1 MTKLLLTF
9 IILNIVNVII
19 QTFKSL
25 ATVKCGKGV
34 ASIVN
39 AVAFGIYTVVL
50 VYMNCDIPLWEKVIV
65 VGSANLIGVY
75 IVKFFEEKS
84 KKDKLWKIEF
94 SLKNGYFNSAVDEL
108 NINDISYNSSI
119 FGEYVTITAFA
130 NTQEET
136 KIINNI
142 VKKYNAKYFITETK
156 SF

>member
-1 MTKLLLTF
+1 MLITF
-9 IILNIVNVII
+9 VILNVLNVII
-19 QTFKSL
+19 QTAKSIV
-25 ATVKCGKGV
+25 TIKCGKGI
-34 ASIVN
+34 AALVN
-39 AVAFGIYTVVL
+39 AIAYGLYTVVL

-94 SLKNGYFNSAVDEL
+94 SLKKGYFDSAVNEL
-108 NINDISYNSSI
+108 NINDISYNFST
-119 FGEYVTITAFA
+119 FGEYITITAFA

-136 KIINNI
+136 KIISNI
-142 VKKYNAKYFITETK
+142 VKKNNAKYFITETK

>member
-1 MTKLLLTF
+1 MLITF
-9 IILNIVNVII
+9 VILNVLNVII
-19 QTFKSL
+19 QTAKSIV
-25 ATVKCGKGV
+25 TIKCGKGI
-34 ASIVN
+34 AALVN
-39 AVAFGIYTVVL
+39 AIAYGLYTVVL

-94 SLKNGYFNSAVDEL
+94 SLKKGYLDSAVAEL
-108 NINDISYNSSI
+108 NINDISYNFST

-142 VKKYNAKYFITETK
+142 VKKNNAKYFITETK

>member
-1 MTKLLLTF
+1 MLITF
-9 IILNIVNVII
+9 VILNVLNVII
-19 QTFKSL
+19 QTAKSIV
-25 ATVKCGKGV
+25 TIKCGKGV
-34 ASIVN
+34 AALVN
-39 AVAFGIYTVVL
+39 AIAYGLYTVVL

-94 SLKNGYFNSAVDEL
+94 SLKKGYFDSAVKEL
-108 NINDISYNSSI
+108 NINDISYNFST
-119 FGEYVTITAFA
+119 FGEYITITAFA

-136 KIINNI
+136 KIISNV
-142 VKKYNAKYFITETK
+142 VKKNNAKYFITETK

>member
-1 MTKLLLTF
+1 MLITF
-9 IILNIVNVII
+9 VILNVLNVII
-19 QTFKSL
+19 QTAKSIV
-25 ATVKCGKGV
+25 TIKCGKGV
-34 ASIVN
+34 AALVN
-39 AVAFGIYTVVL
+39 AIAYGLYTVVL

-94 SLKNGYFNSAVDEL
+94 SLKKGYFDSAVKEL
-108 NINDISYNSSI
+108 NINDISYNFST
-119 FGEYVTITAFA
+119 FGEYITITAFA

-136 KIINNI
+136 KIISNI
-142 VKKYNAKYFITETK
+142 VKKNNAKYFITETK

>member
-1 MTKLLLTF
+1 MLITF
-9 IILNIVNVII
+9 VILNVLNVII
-19 QTFKSL
+19 QTAKSIV
-25 ATVKCGKGV
+25 TIKCGKGV
-34 ASIVN
+34 AALVN
-39 AVAFGIYTVVL
+39 AIAYGLYTVVL

-94 SLKNGYFNSAVDEL
+94 SLKKGYLDSAVEEL
-108 NINDISYNSSI
+108 NINDISYNFST

-142 VKKYNAKYFITETK
+142 VKKNNAKYFITETK

>member
-1 MTKLLLTF
+1 MLITF
-9 IILNIVNVII
+9 VILNVLNVII
-19 QTFKSL
+19 QTAKSIV
-25 ATVKCGKGV
+25 TIKCGKGI
-34 ASIVN
+34 AALVN
-39 AVAFGIYTVVL
+39 AIAYGLYTVVL

-94 SLKNGYFNSAVDEL
+94 SLKKGYLDSAVKEL
-108 NINDISYNSSI
+108 NINDISYNFST
-119 FGEYVTITAFA
+119 FGEYITITAFA

-136 KIINNI
+136 KIISNI
-142 VKKYNAKYFITETK
+142 VKKNNAKYFITETK

>member
-1 MTKLLLTF
+1 MLITF
-9 IILNIVNVII
+9 VILNVLNVII
-19 QTFKSL
+19 QTAKSIV
-25 ATVKCGKGV
+25 TIKCGKGV
-34 ASIVN
+34 AALVN
-39 AVAFGIYTVVL
+39 AIAYGLYTVVL

>member
-1 MTKLLLTF
+1 MLITF
-9 IILNIVNVII
+9 VILNVLNVII
-19 QTFKSL
+19 QTAKSIV
-25 ATVKCGKGV
+25 TIKCGKGV
-34 ASIVN
+34 AALVN
-39 AVAFGIYTVVL
+39 AIAYGLYTVVL

-94 SLKNGYFNSAVDEL
+94 SLKNGYFNSAIDEL

>member
-1 MTKLLLTF
+1 MLITF
-9 IILNIVNVII
+9 VILNVLNVII
-19 QTFKSL
+19 QTAKSIV
-25 ATVKCGKGV
+25 TIKCGKGI
-34 ASIVN
+34 AALVN
-39 AVAFGIYTVVL
+39 AIAYGLYTVVL

-84 KKDKLWKIEF
+84 KKDKVWKIEF
-94 SLKNGYFNSAVDEL
+94 SLKKGYFNSAVKEL
-108 NINDISYNSSI
+108 NINDISHNSSI
-119 FGEYVTITAFA
+119 FDEYVTITAFA

>member
-1 MTKLLLTF
+1 MLITF
-9 IILNIVNVII
+9 VILNVLNVII
-19 QTFKSL
+19 QTAKSIV
-25 ATVKCGKGV
+25 TIKCGKGV
-34 ASIVN
+34 AALVN
-39 AVAFGIYTVVL
+39 AIAYGLYTVVL

-94 SLKNGYFNSAVDEL
+94 SLKKGYLDSAVKEL
-108 NINDISYNSSI
+108 NINDISYNFST
-119 FGEYVTITAFA
+119 FGEYITITAFA

-136 KIINNI
+136 KIISNI
-142 VKKYNAKYFITETK
+142 VKKNNAKYFITETK

>member
-1 MTKLLLTF
+1 MLITF
-9 IILNIVNVII
+9 VILNVLNVII
-19 QTFKSL
+19 QTAKSIV
-25 ATVKCGKGV
+25 TIKCGKGV
-34 ASIVN
+34 AALVN
-39 AVAFGIYTVVL
+39 AIAYGLYTVVL

-94 SLKNGYFNSAVDEL
+94 SLKKGYFNSAVDEL

>member
-1 MTKLLLTF
+1 MLITF
-9 IILNIVNVII
+9 VILNVLNVII
-19 QTFKSL
+19 QTAKSIV
-25 ATVKCGKGV
+25 TIKCGKGV
-34 ASIVN
+34 AALVN
-39 AVAFGIYTVVL
+39 AIAYGLYTVVL

-75 IVKFFEEKS
+75 IVKLFEEKS

>member
-1 MTKLLLTF
+1 MLITF
-9 IILNIVNVII
+9 VILNVLNVII
-19 QTFKSL
+19 QTAKSIV
-25 ATVKCGKGV
+25 TIKCGKGV
-34 ASIVN
+34 AALVN
-39 AVAFGIYTVVL
+39 AIAYGLYTVVL

-94 SLKNGYFNSAVDEL
+94 SLKKGYLDSAVNEL
-108 NINDISYNSSI
+108 NINDISYNFST
-119 FGEYVTITAFA
+119 FGEYITITAFA

-136 KIINNI
+136 KIISNI
-142 VKKYNAKYFITETK
+142 VKKNNAKYFITETK

>member
-1 MTKLLLTF
+1 MLITF
-9 IILNIVNVII
+9 VILNVLNVII
-19 QTFKSL
+19 QTAKSIV
-25 ATVKCGKGV
+25 TIKCGKGI
-34 ASIVN
+34 AALVN
-39 AVAFGIYTVVL
+39 AIAYGLYTVVL

-94 SLKNGYFNSAVDEL
+94 SLKKGYFNSAVDEL

>member
-1 MTKLLLTF
+1 MLITF
-9 IILNIVNVII
+9 VILNILNVII
-19 QTFKSL
+19 QTAKSIV
-25 ATVKCGKGV
+25 TIKCGKGI
-34 ASIVN
+34 AALVN
-39 AVAFGIYTVVL
+39 AIAYGLYTVVL

-75 IVKFFEEKS
+75 VVKFFEEKS

-94 SLKNGYFNSAVDEL
+94 SLKKGYFNSAVKEL
-108 NINDISYNSSI
+108 NINDISHNSSI
-119 FGEYVTITAFA
+119 FDEYVTITAFA

>member
-1 MTKLLLTF
+1 MLITF
-9 IILNIVNVII
+9 VILNVLNVII
-19 QTFKSL
+19 QTAKSIV
-25 ATVKCGKGV
+25 TIKCGKGV
-34 ASIVN
+34 AALVN
-39 AVAFGIYTVVL
+39 AIAYGLYTVVL

-94 SLKNGYFNSAVDEL
+94 SLKKGYFDSAVKEL